1 MIGFFRKLLGGEP
14 PPPFDRDA
22 QVTQLLA
29 ALPPCT
35 QYVVVASDKYSGK
48 YRCEVT
54 VSATDIETFV
64 KSLAES
70 TFGGSRESQIARAA
84 MPRWLKSASPND
96 GKTSYLPASFAEVID
111 AYVLNFIKDGISDI
125 HCKECGRSTADIEPA
140 TRNHKVTG
148 PWSEWTDA
156 WRCQAGHL
164 LYTEDHEIH
173 ILRRREPSQETP

>member
-1 MIGFFRKLLGGEP
+1 MRSNCQRYGYRNLCEEPRRIDIWRKQGISNRKGS
-14 PPPFDRDA
+14 
-22 QVTQLLA
+22 
-29 ALPPCT
+29 
-35 QYVVVASDKYSGK
+35 Y
-48 YRCEVT
+48 
-54 VSATDIETFV
+54 ATM
-64 KSLAES
+64 AEKRF
-70 TFGGSRESQIARAA
+70 TD
-84 MPRWLKSASPND
+84 D